1 MIRFSSILIAFTL
14 SVLVWSCSQTP
25 SITLEQPPEQV
36 VPDTLVFSDL
46 VINDTVAMRPFDTS
60 AAIVLDSAQF
70 LDDETVAEAEADTS
84 RLDSVQSAITIISVE
99 PVQVVPNG
107 AINEK
112 PVPELSAKPSRPVG
126 TASTRP
132 TSRPEP
138 VKPKEPEFNYRNL
151 NKNAY
156 RTGEKL
162 TFDIRYGLIVAGI
175 GTMSVDKEF
184 DYKNREVQRVFFE
197 AKSTPSFSWIYKV
210 QNQYISYLDKYGIYP
225 WKYIQKTREGSYK
238 RDIEVEFDQVRGL
251 AFEKSKQYSI
261 PPYTHDII
269 SAFFYFRNLDL
280 KSAKAGDIIKLSNY
294 SKGKVFPLD
303 VIIRGWQ
310 RISVPAGTFNCVV
323 LEPLVKA
330 GGLFKNEGT
339 LMVWLTN
346 DEFKIPVKVETKVLI
361 GSINVELVK
370 AEGVSRIIPARVK

>member
-1 MIRFSSILIAFTL
+1 MFRYSSFLIAITLTFT
-14 SVLVWSCSQTP
+14 VWSCSQTP
-25 SITLEQPPEQV
+25 SLTLERPPDQE
-36 VPDTLVFSDL
+36 VPDTLVFENA
-46 VINDTVAMRPFDTS
+46 VVNDTVALRPFDTS
-60 AAIVLDSAQF
+60 AAIVLDSAKY
-70 LDDETVAEAEADTS
+70 LEDETATVAEP
-84 RLDSVQSAITIISVE
+84 DSSLIDSLQIGDNQDPAE
-99 PVQVVPNG
+99 PVPVVSNEV
-107 AINEK
+107 IIEK
-112 PVPELSAKPSRPVG
+112 PGPDLPSKPARPVVSPG
-126 TASTRP
+126 TKP
-132 TSRPEP
+132 TPKP
-138 VKPKEPEFNYRNL
+138 GPAKPKEPDFNYRNL

-156 RTGEKL
+156 QTGEKL

-310 RISVPAGTFNCVV
+310 RITVPAGTFNCVV

>member
-1 MIRFSSILIAFTL
+1 MSRFLPQLAFILFINIL
-14 SVLVWSCSQTP
+14 WGCSQTP
-25 SITLEQPPEQV
+25 SITLERPPDPV
-36 VPDTLVFSDL
+36 TPDTLAFDNPV
-46 VINDTVAMRPFDTS
+46 VNDTLALRPFDTT
-60 AAIVLDSAQF
+60 AAIVLDSA
-70 LDDETVAEAEADTS
+70 LYLEEDPVIGASSDTTDTVAVLVAEVPVPS
-84 RLDSVQSAITIISVE
+84 EPIPVVQPE
-99 PVQVVPNG
+99 VPG
-107 AINEK
+107 DK
-112 PVPELSAKPSRPVG
+112 PVPDIPVKPSRPV
-126 TASTRP
+126 ASTGFRG
-132 TSRPEP
+132 SVKAEP

-280 KSAKAGDIIKLSNY
+280 KSAKAGDVIKLSNY

-310 RISVPAGTFNCVV
+310 RITVPAGTFNCVV

-346 DEFKIPVKVETKVLI
+346 DEYKIPVKVETKVLI